1 MFNLIKMNLYS
12 VVRTVSFWVMIAV
25 TAVVAVFCVKMTA
38 VDLQYMEDNQSAV
51 EQQTDIEDAQ
61 GLTISYNDEGNTE
74 NADDN
79 EAIGIT
85 FDSDEKWVNGDIDF
99 DMLMMGMFRGGM
111 IALIASIFIAIYT
124 NAEQKTGYIKNIAGQ
139 LPQRGMLSLAK
150 LVGIAAELLIMF
162 AVFIVAGVICG
173 KIVFEGRF
181 VFNNIGGALK
191 VIALQYLLHVAFGS
205 IVMML
210 CTIARGSG
218 IGMTVGIFY
227 CSNMTSLIYTGINF
241 VLNKLGI
248 EKFDIS
254 KYDLMGYIMSAN
266 VGADSDTLTK
276 CAIAGVIYIAVCTA
290 VSMVIMQ
297 KRDIK

>member
-38 VDLQYMEDNQSAV
+38 VDLQYMADNQSTV
-51 EQQTDIEDAQ
+51 EQEADADDTQ
-61 GLTISYNDEGNTE
+61 GLTISYDNDGNEETVYE
-74 NADDN
+74 D
-79 EAIGIT
+79 ETVGIT
-85 FDSDEKWVNGDIDF
+85 IDSDEKWVHGDVDF

-111 IALIASIFIAIYT
+111 IALIASVFIAIYT

-139 LPQRGMLSLAK
+139 LPKRGMLSLAK
-150 LVGIAAELLIMF
+150 LVGIAVELLIMF

-173 KIVFEGRF
+173 KIVFEDRF

-191 VIALQYLLHVAFGS
+191 VIALQYLLHLAFGS
-205 IVMML
+205 IVMMF

-218 IGMTVGIFY
+218 IGMTIGIFY
-227 CSNMTSLIYTGINF
+227 CSNMTSIIYTGINF
-241 VLNKLGI
+241 VLKKLGV
-248 EKFDIS
+248 ENFNIS